1 MTTIKCEGNSF
12 LLYASPYVA
21 RHGWKTFAFPKPS
34 HNDSNAKF
42 RIRIGEVTEGVKAEG
57 GCDIGDSGAIFD
69 QLLQLLREL
78 HFAV

>member
-12 LLYASPYVA
+12 LLYASPYVT

-42 RIRIGEVTEGVKAEG
+42 RIRIGEVTEGV
-57 GCDIGDSGAIFD
+57 
-69 QLLQLLREL
+69 
-78 HFAV
+78 